1 MKKFFKNICLIVF
14 LSSCVQEPANIEIH
28 KDGLTK
34 LKEKTKEVPRPSS
47 DSVGPMI
54 AEDSDKIEL
63 VDSGKTDLKTVEKDA
78 IELTDNK
85 IKKEEENNQ
94 QKEQSKTNY
103 KEKIHTVKKGETLF
117 ALSRK
122 YDLPIQPIIFYNNLK
137 SPYEL
142 NEGQKIVIPK
152 GKFHNVK
159 PQETLYGIS
168 RKYNVDMASIVK
180 LNNIKPPYSLS
191 VNQKLQIPFSEDA
204 VIAASTKSPDARKKL
219 VKKWR
224 KSDVPKRSYS
234 VSKVKPISGEPK
246 GLAIKVAPTSKPS
259 KLKNKGVVY
268 KDNGKFGWPLKGSI
282 AGSFGKQRNGEYN
295 DGIYISASTGANVKA
310 SLSGRVVYTGD
321 SLKSYGNLIIIK
333 HSNGLLS
340 AYGHLSKIKVSKDS
354 QVKKGQVIGTVGK
367 TGKVS
372 SPQLYFAIRK
382 GKTAKNP
389 LSYLR

>member
-168 RKYNVDMASIVK
+168 RKYC
-180 LNNIKPPYSLS
+180 
-191 VNQKLQIPFSEDA
+191 
-204 VIAASTKSPDARKKL
+204 
-219 VKKWR
+219 W
-224 KSDVPKRSYS
+224 
-234 VSKVKPISGEPK
+234 
-246 GLAIKVAPTSKPS
+246 
-259 KLKNKGVVY
+259 
-268 KDNGKFGWPLKGSI
+268 
-282 AGSFGKQRNGEYN
+282 
-295 DGIYISASTGANVKA
+295 
-310 SLSGRVVYTGD
+310 
-321 SLKSYGNLIIIK
+321 YGFNRQ
-333 HSNGLLS
+333 
-340 AYGHLSKIKVSKDS
+340 A
-354 QVKKGQVIGTVGK
+354 
-367 TGKVS
+367 
-372 SPQLYFAIRK
+372 
-382 GKTAKNP
+382 
-389 LSYLR
+389 